1 MTEKRRGLGRG
12 LAALLPGQPEPA
24 SGVRTV
30 PVERLTPNRYQPRGQ
45 FDDAGLDELAASIRI
60 QGVLQPI
67 VVTPLSSDTY
77 GIIAGERRWRAA
89 QRAGLAE
96 VPVLVR
102 SVETEREQLELA
114 LVENLQRADLN
125 ALEEADAFRLLA
137 ETFGLS
143 HEQIASR
150 VGKSRAAIT
159 NTLRLLK
166 LPAAVQD
173 LIRSGAL
180 SAGQARALLAL
191 DDPAAITRLA
201 ERAVAEGLSARAL
214 ETLAGGGKKKRR
226 ATRTPEPN
234 AAAAAD
240 RLTRALQTPVE
251 IERRGRGGAIRL
263 RFHSEEDLMRL
274 YDLLMARAPR
284 S

>member
-1 MTEKRRGLGRG
+1 MTDKRRGLGRG
-12 LAALLPGQPEPA
+12 LSALLPGQPEPA
-24 SGVRTV
+24 SGIRTV
-30 PVERLTPNRYQPRGQ
+30 PVGRLTPNRYQPRAQ
-45 FDDAGLDELAASIRI
+45 FDDAGLEELAASIRAS
-60 QGVLQPI
+60 GVLQPI
-67 VVTPLSSDTY
+67 VVTPLSADTY
-77 GIIAGERRWRAA
+77 SIIAGERRWRAA

-125 ALEEADAFRLLA
+125 ALEEADAYRLLA
-137 ETFGLS
+137 ESFGLA
-143 HEQIASR
+143 HEQIAAR

-166 LPAAVQD
+166 LPEPVQD
-173 LIRSGAL
+173 LLRSGVL

-191 DDPAAITRLA
+191 EDPAAIVRLA
-201 ERAVAEGLSARAL
+201 ERAVAQGLSARAL
-214 ETLAGGGKKKRR
+214 EALAAGGRKRPRAKKP
-226 ATRTPEPN
+226 AEPN
-234 AAAAAD
+234 AAAAAE
-240 RLTRALQTPVE
+240 RLTRALQTPVD

-263 RFHSEEDLMRL
+263 RFHSEEELMRL
-274 YDLLMARAPR
+274 YDLLMARAAR